1 MNGPQ
6 HYRTAETLLE
16 NLRRE
21 LPSGA
26 PLHVP
31 AQQTRMIDE
40 AQVHATLA
48 LVAATMNAAN
58 VSHYTSRDGESYT
71 GPMDL
76 NPSEGTTWDEVL

>member
-21 LPSGA
+21 MSGTPGA
-26 PLHVP
+26 LLHTP
-31 AQQTRMIDE
+31 EQQGRMIAE

-48 LVAATMNAAN
+48 LAAASVHEAIRQTEPTVEADRQWIEAA
-58 VSHYTSRDGESYT
+58 S
-71 GPMDL
+71 
-76 NPSEGTTWDEVL
+76 